1 MRYCPRKKVSD
12 LYKFKKM
19 HKFTVFFSLQF
30 LYLSVIIGT
39 YNKNRRKGVTAL
51 SKMDDLEKHL
61 IDKPEKSKSDHV
73 LLDFFLGL
81 LLLGIGLFMVFQ
93 MTDVQTSWHTWYI
106 GSWGV
111 PTGVVVIPL
120 LIGIGMLFFNFK
132 SIIGWIVSVLGIAI
146 ILVTIIMSV
155 EFVFRRTS
163 LFLYI
168 LMFGTILAGTGLL
181 LRSLFRKPKK
191 DD

>member
-1 MRYCPRKKVSD
+1 M
-12 LYKFKKM
+12 YKFAA
-19 HKFTVFFSLQF
+19 FFSLQF

-93 MTDVQTSWHTWYI
+93 MTDVRTSWHTWYI

-111 PTGVVVIPL
+111 PTGVVAIPL
-120 LIGIGMLFFNFK
+120 LIGIGMLFFNSK

-163 LFLYI
+163 LFLYL

-181 LRSLFRKPKK
+181 LKSLFRKPKK